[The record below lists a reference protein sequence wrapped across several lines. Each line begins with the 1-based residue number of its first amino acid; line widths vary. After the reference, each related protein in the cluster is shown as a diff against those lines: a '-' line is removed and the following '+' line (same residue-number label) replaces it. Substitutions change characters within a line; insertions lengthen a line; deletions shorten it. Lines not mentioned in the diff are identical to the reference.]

1 MAELGSVS
9 VHLAL
14 SLRFKLQ
21 TALLVWDAWVS
32 ATSVLAT
39 LHQAHTWLL
48 ALRSTER
55 SAVTCPA
62 ALPAESGDP
71 LQTLCQALLRQ
82 QSVPVGSLLVSQR
95 EACGHFTDMETQQG
109 KLAHRDES
117 ASEKGK

>member
-1 MAELGSVS
+1 MS

-32 ATSVLAT
+32 VTSILAT

-62 ALPAESGDP
+62 ALPAESGGPTADAQTAECACGQP
-71 LQTLCQALLRQ
+71 PRLPERSLQTFRRHGD
-82 QSVPVGSLLVSQR
+82 SEGEVGPQR
-95 EACGHFTDMETQQG
+95 
-109 KLAHRDES
+109 
-117 ASEKGK
+117 